1 MGWLDTWAP
10 VTERTRGF
18 LILLASVLAVLCAVL
33 LIVLLSKDTHSKPEG
48 GVTSPRYK
56 INDGN
61 VVDNWV
67 VFQVRTH
74 ASYTPPVRTC
84 PSPSISN
91 PLVWWCEMCGV
102 GRLIYIPT
110 RYTTAVTPLG
120 ATLLRPRHTVIL
132 RPPQTP
138 QRAAMGV
145 GVVSPH
151 SPSGGIHPSL
161 CGGMRRVR
169 VGGWPPLIH
178 IAHWVQPAKFQS

>member
-1 MGWLDTWAP
+1 
-10 VTERTRGF
+10 
-18 LILLASVLAVLCAVL
+18 
-33 LIVLLSKDTHSKPEG
+33 
-48 GVTSPRYK
+48 
-56 INDGN
+56 